1 MTRILASIIYYHK
14 LLKVRE
20 MLYLNLIIS
29 IDKASSTTGD
39 SASNQPYPSGSAEGE
54 DPELQAALAQSRQ
67 YSRDQYRGGESSSAA
82 YTPYGT

>member
-1 MTRILASIIYYHK
+1 MTRILASITCYHN
-14 LLKVRE
+14 LLKVCE
-20 MLYLNLIIS
+20 MLYLNMSIS
-29 IDKASSTTGD
+29 INKACSTIGD

>member
-1 MTRILASIIYYHK
+1 
-14 LLKVRE
+14 
-20 MLYLNLIIS
+20 MLYRDLNIS
-29 IDKASSTTGD
+29 IDGAYSTTGD
-39 SASNQPYPSGSAEGE
+39 PVSYQPYPSGSAEGE